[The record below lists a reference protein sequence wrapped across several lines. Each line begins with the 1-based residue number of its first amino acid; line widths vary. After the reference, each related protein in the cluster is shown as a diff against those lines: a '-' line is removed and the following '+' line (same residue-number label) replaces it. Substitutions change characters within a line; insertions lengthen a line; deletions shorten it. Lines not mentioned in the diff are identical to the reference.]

1 MSGVLFLVSAALIYN
16 GKEIVASSKGYTML
30 NARKNLIKSLCN
42 KLRTRVESGSF
53 WTEWPDLSPKERD
66 AWVSRVNDMLVW
78 ADVDEN
84 VSVLDSQSF
93 LDAFRRGWA

>member
-1 MSGVLFLVSAALIYN
+1 MSGGLFVVRAALVYN
-16 GKEIVASSKGYTML
+16 GEEIVALNKGYTML

-66 AWVSRVNDMLVW
+66 TWVSRVNDMLVW
-78 ADVDEN
+78 GDVDEN